1 MNSRMCGIA
10 GIFEFSA
17 AAPNSDLLA
26 AMTRLLA
33 HRGPDGSGHVVID
46 NVALGHRRLSI
57 IDLSANGHQPMS
69 DEDSSCWIVYNGECY
84 NYRRLRERLLSL
96 GYRFKSQSD
105 TEVILHLYRERGE
118 AFLQDIEGMFA
129 LAIWDRKR
137 HKLIIA
143 RDRVGMKPLFYHRGH
158 ERLLFASEMKALLA
172 DASVPTSVNIDALGD
187 YLHLLSITDAHSIF
201 SGIRKLRPGC
211 YLRISPAGVEE
222 KQYWNLEIRLDPKMG
237 FESAVR
243 EFDKRFAQTVA
254 SHMVAD
260 VPVGAFLSG
269 GVDSSSI
276 VSRAIRFT
284 NRPIETFSISFP
296 GLDEFDESPY
306 AGLVA
311 SHCGAQHHEFN
322 LTPDLIDSLPKIVW
336 HADEPFA
343 ISSAFALYHLSK
355 LARKHVK
362 VVLSGDGGDEL
373 FAGYVW
379 RHVDFPKLLSAA
391 DVVLSRLF
399 GIITE
404 NPTLY
409 SFLPLWLR
417 ARLRRWKARDQRY
430 LQSFV
435 AFQDA
440 DLEQILEPHLWRSVR
455 QTWRENEVQRCLDEA
470 QTSEQLAQKLYAD
483 VKTTLVSEMLTKVDR
498 MTMAHGLEARVPFLD
513 HHLVEWSFTVP
524 GVHKLSNGS
533 GKRLI
538 KEAMAGDLPPAILHR
553 VKQGFNVPMKHWMKS
568 ELRDFVRDNL
578 TASQIRRRGHF
589 SPQAVEVIIDE
600 HFSGKRDASNKIFA
614 MLMLELWYQKF
625 VDQRASIA
633 VH

>member
-1 MNSRMCGIA
+1 MCGIA
-10 GIFEFSA
+10 GIFEFTA
-17 AAPNSDLLA
+17 AAPSFDLLA
-26 AMTRLLA
+26 AMTGLLA
-33 HRGPDGSGHVVID
+33 HRGPDGSGHLVRD

-57 IDLSANGHQPMS
+57 IDLSLKAHQPMS
-69 DEDSSCWIVYNGECY
+69 DEDGCCWIVYNGECY
-84 NYRRLRERLLSL
+84 NYRSLREQLVSR

-105 TEVILHLYRERGE
+105 TEVILQLYRQRGE

-129 LAIWDRKR
+129 LAIWDRKQ
-137 HKLIIA
+137 HKLIVA
-143 RDRVGMKPLFYHRGH
+143 RDRVGIKPLFYYRGH

-172 DASVPTSVNIDALGD
+172 DPTVPCSVNLAALGD
-187 YLHLLSITDAHSIF
+187 YLHLLTVMDAHSILC
-201 SGIRKLRPGC
+201 GIRKLRPGS
-211 YLRISPAGVEE
+211 YLRITPNGVEE
-222 KQYWNLEIRLDPKMG
+222 KQYWNLEIRIDGKMG
-237 FESAVR
+237 FDAAVC
-243 EFDKRFAQTVA
+243 EFDKRFARTVA

-276 VSRAIRFT
+276 VAHAGRF
-284 NRPIETFSISFP
+284 NKLPIETFSISFP
-296 GLDEFDESPY
+296 GLEEFDESAY

-311 SHCGAQHHEFN
+311 SHCGAQHHEFS
-322 LTPDLIDSLPKIVW
+322 LTPDLIGSLPKIVW

-343 ISSAFALYHLSK
+343 ISSAFALYHLSE

-379 RHVDFPKLLSAA
+379 RHADFPGLPPAA
-391 DVVLSRLF
+391 DAVLLRLLKMLDKMPSVV
-399 GIITE
+399 G
-404 NPTLY
+404 
-409 SFLPLWLR
+409 FLPLWLR
-417 ARLRRWKARDQRY
+417 TRLKRWKTRDERY

-435 AFQDA
+435 AFQDH
-440 DLEQILEPHLWRSVR
+440 DLEQILEPHLWRSVQ
-455 QTWRENEVQRCLDEA
+455 QTWHENQVQHYLDEA
-470 QTSEQLAQKLYAD
+470 PTGEQLAQKLYAD

-513 HHLVEWSFTVP
+513 HHLVQWSFTVP

-533 GKRLI
+533 GKRLL
-538 KEAMAGDLPPAILHR
+538 KKAMVRDLPQAILHR
-553 VKQGFNVPMKHWMKS
+553 PKQGFNVPMKLWMRS
-568 ELRDFVRDNL
+568 ELREFVRDNL
-578 TASQIRRRGHF
+578 TASHIRRRGHF
-589 SPQAVEVIIDE
+589 SPQAVEVVIND

-614 MLMLELWYQKF
+614 MLMLELWYQSF